1 MTAVL
6 SSVAMPT
13 PAPEPRNLANQV
25 QGASPPVQPVG
36 AISALAPRPVEPIT
50 SARDARND
58 TARDKPVGPPP
69 AFEINVL
76 QDMRASQQLPPVSVH
91 NQDNSADSTDPL
103 SARQTALGP
112 AYGTNRDAP
121 DPTVNRKV

>member
-6 SSVAMPT
+6 SSVALPT
-13 PAPEPRNLANQV
+13 PAPEPRPMANQV
-25 QGASPPVQPVG
+25 QGASPPVQPAA

-91 NQDNSADSTDPL
+91 NMDSPVDGADPV
-103 SARQTALGP
+103 AVWQTTPGP
-112 AYGTNRDAP
+112 AYDVNREAP